1 LAYNIFLSY
10 YYLKKMVNGNLQIR
24 VYELP
29 LIIKL
34 MKI

>member
-1 LAYNIFLSY
+1 MILAFNIFLLY
-10 YYLKKMVNGNLQIR
+10 CYLKKMANGNLQIR

-34 MKI
+34 M